1 MKFNGVLQSKLPT
14 IGTSIFAVMTKMA
27 VENNAVNLSQ
37 GFPDFEVSPELIE
50 LINSNMRKGHN
61 QYAPMPGLMQLRES
75 IAEKTERLH
84 KAIYNPETEITV
96 TAGGTQAI
104 YTAITALIKE
114 NDEVIVFEP
123 AYDSYVPAIKL
134 CGGIPITIKL
144 KAPDFKIDWTEV
156 QKLINQQTKMIIIN
170 TPHNPS
176 GTVMSEDDMKMLE
189 KLTKDTDIMII
200 SDEVYE
206 HIIFDG
212 LVHQSVCKFPKLAE
226 RSIVIASFGKTF
238 HATGWKMGYI
248 LAPEN
253 ITTEIRKSHQF
264 IVFCV
269 NTPIQWALSE
279 YLKNEN
285 NYLNLGSFYQE
296 KRDYFLSLVKH
307 SKFQFKPSSGTY
319 FQLLDYSKIKQEKE
333 MDFATWLTKEKRV
346 ASVPVSVFYHIPV
359 EQNIIRVCF
368 AKNTSTLINAA
379 EILCNI

>member
-1 MKFNGVLQSKLPT
+1 
-14 IGTSIFAVMTKMA
+14 
-27 VENNAVNLSQ
+27 
-37 GFPDFEVSPELIE
+37 
-50 LINSNMRKGHN
+50 
-61 QYAPMPGLMQLRES
+61 
-75 IAEKTERLH
+75 
-84 KAIYNPETEITV
+84 
-96 TAGGTQAI
+96 
-104 YTAITALIKE
+104 
-114 NDEVIVFEP
+114 
-123 AYDSYVPAIKL
+123 
-134 CGGIPITIKL
+134 
-144 KAPDFKIDWTEV
+144 
-156 QKLINQQTKMIIIN
+156 MIIIN

-176 GTVMSEDDMKMLE
+176 GTIMSEDDMKMLE

-212 LVHQSVCKFPKLAE
+212 LIHQSVCKFPKLAE

-307 SKFQFKPSSGTY
+307 SNFDFKPSSGTY

-333 MDFATWLTKEKRV
+333 MDFATWLTIEKGV
-346 ASVPVSVFYHIPV
+346 ASVPVSVFYHSPI

-379 EILCNI
+379 EILCKI

>member
-37 GFPDFEVSPELIE
+37 GFPDFEVSPELID
-50 LINSNMRKGHN
+50 LISSNMRKGHN

-156 QKLINQQTKMIIIN
+156 QKLISHQTKMIIIN
-170 TPHNPS
+170 TQHNPS

-253 ITTEIRKSHQF
+253 ITTDIRKSHQF

-307 SKFQFKPSSGTY
+307 SNFQFKPSSGTY

-379 EILCNI
+379 EILCKI

>member
-37 GFPDFEVSPELIE
+37 GFPDFEVSPELID
-50 LINSNMRKGHN
+50 LISSNMRKGHN
-61 QYAPMPGLMQLRES
+61 QYAPMPGLMQLREA

-104 YTAITALIKE
+104 YTSITALIKE

-156 QKLINQQTKMIIIN
+156 QKLISHQTKMIIIN

-189 KLTKDTDIMII
+189 KLTKDTDIMVI

-238 HATGWKMGYI
+238 HATGWKIGYI

-307 SKFQFKPSSGTY
+307 SNFQFKPSSGTY